1 MTTIVS
7 FQVSSDIEKSPPIET
22 DLTAA
27 IQPPASGNPGNP
39 HKNEGGTPKDQH
51 EKEQIIQ
58 LTKRLQVINPDKE
71 TIYDTGDTPCKSF
84 VVAFIRALWS
94 CFTRRITTSHDIY
107 GNRTHLIDWG
117 WSTAILINLNAR
129 PGETRFGP
137 VVGSGLAPL
146 SDFDHRLDAQI
157 PHGTATGQLAYEN
170 TSILEPVRLRGAMTL
185 IIIRTFTNLTTADIT
200 ITECGIYGYGA
211 STRTPRFHCFIRDLV
226 DPAITVPPEH
236 AILLEY
242 KILTRV

>member
-39 HKNEGGTPKDQH
+39 HKNERGTPEDQH

-71 TIYDTGDTPCKSF
+71 TIYDSGDTPCRSF

-94 CFTRRITTSHDIY
+94 CFRTTITTSHDIR
-107 GNRTHLIDWG
+107 GNRTHLATWG
-117 WSTAILINLNAR
+117 RTDTMLMNLNAR
-129 PGETRFGP
+129 SGETRFGP

-146 SDFDHRLDAQI
+146 GDFDHRLDAQI
-157 PHGTATGQLAYEN
+157 PHGTETGQLSYEA

-185 IIIRTFTNLTTADIT
+185 IIIRMFTNLTTADIT
-200 ITECGIYGYGA
+200 ITECGIYGYGDC
-211 STRTPRFHCFIRDLV
+211 RRWPKYHCFIRDLV